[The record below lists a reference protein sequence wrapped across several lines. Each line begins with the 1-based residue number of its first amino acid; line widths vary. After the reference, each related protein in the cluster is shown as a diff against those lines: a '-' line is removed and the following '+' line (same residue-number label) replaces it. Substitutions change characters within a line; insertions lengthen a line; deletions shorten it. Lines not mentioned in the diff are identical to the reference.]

1 VLLSGL
7 WYPLRRQSVRTV
19 CPTAFVSFLLKQIL
33 VCLRRCLT
41 CSSALGLRNRNG
53 VSNRQQDEG
62 HLIFEPMGKS
72 NDKINQL
79 RPIPTNPNFHRS
91 NYRLIQQVL
100 PFLCICCAIIPT
112 SAAIHRG
119 SCPGRFFHSSQI
131 ATELAGKSGVGSL
144 RSTHAVLGKGDM
156 FGYKVS
162 FMPLIY
168 CPQGIHYPANASAK
182 SALEFSISPSLSQ
195 RRRQ

>member
-1 VLLSGL
+1 VLLSCL

-19 CPTAFVSFLLKQIL
+19 CPTAFVSLLLKQIL

-53 VSNRQQDEG
+53 VSNRQKDEG
-62 HLIFEPMGKS
+62 HIIFEPMGKS
-72 NDKINQL
+72 NDKNNQL

-91 NYRLIQQVL
+91 NYRLINKSCHFYAFAAPSSPHRQPFTGFL
-100 PFLCICCAIIPT
+100 PGQILPL
-112 SAAIHRG
+112 
-119 SCPGRFFHSSQI
+119 QI

-182 SALEFSISPSLSQ
+182 SA
-195 RRRQ
+195 